1 MEANV
6 IKCPNC
12 GASSKN
18 HTNCE
23 YCGSLLVRF
32 VDKGIDLS
40 TTSYLTNSKVYAGL
54 IDALKQNLD
63 RQELSESAVET
74 GIFYKSSPT
83 VKLSRK
89 RHGVATVFR
98 SGSTTWSDGDPIKLG
113 DKNRG
118 LVIKFSFDIHAE
130 GNDVSDERIERQH
143 QDFKSLGSFPL
154 FTPHSGVYMRPGSS
168 SRFRS
173 QEYAIDFGQDVEG
186 AARLISE
193 VLSKVYGI
201 PEDAQLVYLGEGEE
215 VPVEK
220 IIEEPNVEEEQ
231 DSTEIK
237 EELTEKDYIHYLVLI
252 AAAILF
258 GSIGFLELLDNNYF
272 FGGLLLIANICILAV
287 GIMLIIKRL
296 RKKYYWPTLI
306 CCCILNF
313 FIFYFQI
320 QSENNENNEVEQ
332 KLPQQ
337 EQAQQEQVKQ
347 EQTKQEQIDQIL
359 ESAYNSGSNDAW
371 GAAETVQD
379 LIRSGYSKER
389 IRGMQAQQGRL
400 NYKDEYGEPK
410 TSEEKQLMEQY
421 GEKYAEGFMKTM
433 FKD

>member
-1 MEANV
+1 MEMNV

-12 GASSKN
+12 GASSTN

-40 TTSYLTNSKVYAGL
+40 TTSYLTNDKVYAGL

-63 RQELSESAVET
+63 RQELSDSAVET

-118 LVIKFSFDIHAE
+118 LVIKFSFDKHAE
-130 GNDVSDERIERQH
+130 DNDVSDERIERQH
-143 QDFKSLGSFPL
+143 QEFRALGSFPL
-154 FTPHSGVYMRPGSS
+154 FTPHTGIYMRPGSS

-201 PEDAQLVYLGEGEE
+201 PEDAQLVYLGEKEQMVEE
-215 VPVEK
+215 KKIEEE
-220 IIEEPNVEEEQ
+220 IIEEEE
-231 DSTEIK
+231 
-237 EELTEKDYIHYLVLI
+237 VLEYSFWQKI
-252 AAAILF
+252 GTGVTIAILLLFLYGTIRNGGVVSSLLIVCVLAVAINTVYKRKTF
-258 GSIGFLELLDNNYF
+258 GGFLFFFMLMLVFAGGIVLTCSTVAVQDERTEQWLKELKQKEKQNPSQKDEENE
-272 FGGLLLIANICILAV
+272 
-287 GIMLIIKRL
+287 
-296 RKKYYWPTLI
+296 KK
-306 CCCILNF
+306 
-313 FIFYFQI
+313 
-320 QSENNENNEVEQ
+320 
-332 KLPQQ
+332 
-337 EQAQQEQVKQ
+337 
-347 EQTKQEQIDQIL
+347 QIL
-359 ESAYNSGSNDAW
+359 ESAYNSGSRDAW
-371 GAAETVQD
+371 GASSTIEG
-379 LIRSGYSKER
+379 LIRQGYTKR
-389 IRGMQAQQGRL
+389 DINGMQTNQGRL
-400 NYKDEYGEPK
+400 NYKDKYGEPK
-410 TSEEKQLMEQY
+410 TSEEEQLMEQY
-421 GEKYAEGFMKTM
+421 AEKYAEGFMKTM
-433 FKD
+433 FDD

>member
-12 GASSKN
+12 GASSTN

-40 TTSYLTNSKVYAGL
+40 TTSYLTNDKVYDGL

-63 RQELSESAVET
+63 RQELSDSAVET

-130 GNDVSDERIERQH
+130 ENDVSDERIERQH
-143 QDFKSLGSFPL
+143 QEFKALGSFPL
-154 FTPHSGVYMRPGSS
+154 FTPHTGIYMRPGSS

-201 PEDAQLVYLGEGEE
+201 PEDTQLIYLGEGEE

-220 IIEEPNVEEEQ
+220 IIEDPQEIVEQ
-231 DSTEIK
+231 DEGLSTSQKVGLGVAALFAVCGFFVNPSYQI
-237 EELTEKDYIHYLVLI
+237 I
-252 AAAILF
+252 AAICSICAIIAIGAIIMGKLDKKYSWYIPCIYFAILM
-258 GSIGFLELLDNNYF
+258 
-272 FGGLLLIANICILAV
+272 AV
-287 GIMLIIKRL
+287 GMYNAPDLENAEERVE
-296 RKKYYWPTLI
+296 RYKKE
-306 CCCILNF
+306 F
-313 FIFYFQI
+313 AAEK
-320 QSENNENNEVEQ
+320 ENKKN
-332 KLPQQ
+332 
-337 EQAQQEQVKQ
+337 
-347 EQTKQEQIDQIL
+347 QIL
-359 ESAYNSGSNDAW
+359 EDAYNSGSNDAW
-371 GAAETVQD
+371 GSSSTVED
-379 LIRSGYSKER
+379 LIRQGYTKSDIK
-389 IRGMQAQQGRL
+389 GMQIQQGRL
-400 NYKDEYGEPK
+400 NYKEEYGEPK

-421 GEKYAEGFMKTM
+421 AEKYAEGFMKTM
-433 FKD
+433 FKN